1 MKKITTI
8 ITLIAII
15 TLPLFASITPA
26 TFSVTTSVEYDMVI
40 KILDEPV
47 SSISALKGATSVEEF
62 QVGGDQG
69 LITTLYAVVGTNYG
83 GSFDIKVTAPHMTH
97 SVHSQS
103 IISYTVDETSS
114 GGSNP
119 FTLASANPSSIA
131 RVFSEEF
138 DIKVNSSEYENAL
151 AGSYSATMT
160 FNVVT
165 D

>member
-40 KILDEPV
+40 KILDEPA
-47 SSISALKGATSVEEF
+47 STISELKGATSVEEF
-62 QVGGDQG
+62 QVGEGEG
-69 LITTLYAVVGTNYG
+69 LKTTLYAVVGTNFG
-83 GSFDIKVTAPHMTH
+83 GSFDIEVTAPHMTH
-97 SVHSQS
+97 SVHTQS
-103 IISYTVDETSS
+103 TISYTVDEAPS
-114 GGSNP
+114 GTGSE
-119 FTLASANPSSIA
+119 FILASAGASSIA
-131 RVFSEEF
+131 RVFSKEF
-138 DIKVNSSEYENAL
+138 DIEVNSSEYENAL